1 MKKSI
6 LFSLGILIV
15 FHHAIAQDKY
25 WICFKGKKKAAGPCV
40 SGETIA
46 RRISSGLHTRQF
58 TDWPVTPE
66 YADRLRELHIN
77 VLVLSKWL
85 NAASARL
92 DKRQLQAVKQLRFV
106 KEIVPIHRMVYTAAN
121 IPMSAAP
128 AIENVAYEQTG
139 GEMLTKAHLTGK
151 HVKIGII
158 DGGFLQA
165 DKNPNLA
172 HLFRNGQVKAVR
184 DFVTPGNPDFYNSTY
199 ASFGGHGTYVWQLIG
214 GAAASGNH
222 TLYGAAIDASYY
234 LARTDDDNIESR
246 REEDNWVA
254 ALEWM
259 DSLGVRLVNTSLGY
273 SHDFDDPKENYT
285 PAQMNGHTTI
295 VSKAAQIAVTRKGMI
310 IIAAAGNE
318 GDNKEWRIIEA
329 PADVKGVIAVGATD
343 KEGEKLKF
351 SSEGPAFLDYLKPDL
366 SCFSGIGTSGSAP
379 VIAGLVACLLQKE
392 PKLSSSRVGEI
403 LRQSG
408 RLYPYGNNYLGYG
421 MPNASK
427 MIRLL
432 DNKTVDMRMVSSICT
447 KKDEL
452 TLPYRDPAPGKAVIF
467 HKLDRRK
474 VLVQEE
480 IEIKGTEF
488 IIKRTAR
495 ERYTTVVL
503 GNKLINIEWNK

>member
-1 MKKSI
+1 MC
-6 LFSLGILIV
+6 L
-15 FHHAIAQDKY
+15 HQAIAQDKY
-25 WICFKGKKKAAGPCV
+25 WICFKGKAAAAGPCV

-46 RRISSGLHTRQF
+46 GRIHAGLHIRQF

-66 YADRLRELHIN
+66 YVERLRKDHIN

-92 DKRQLQAVKQLRFV
+92 DKRQLQFVRHLRFV
-106 KEIVPIHRMVYTAAN
+106 KEIVPIRRIIYTASNTAMN
-121 IPMSAAP
+121 AAP
-128 AIENVAYEQTG
+128 PIENVAYEQTG

-158 DGGFLQA
+158 DGGFLDA

-172 HLFRNGQVKAVR
+172 HLFRNGQVKAFK
-184 DFVTPGNPDFYNSTY
+184 DFVTPGNPDFYTCTY

-214 GAAASGNH
+214 GAASGNH
-222 TLYGAAIDASYY
+222 TLYGAAIDANYY

-285 PAQMNGHTTI
+285 PAQMNGHSTI

-310 IIAAAGNE
+310 IVAAAGNE

-379 VIAGLVACLLQKE
+379 VIAGLIACLLQE
-392 PKLSSSRVGEI
+392 NPRLSPSRVSEI
-403 LRQSG
+403 LRRSG
-408 RLYPYGNNYLGYG
+408 SLYPYGNNYLGYG
-421 MPNASK
+421 MPNASR
-427 MIRLL
+427 MLMLL
-432 DNKTVDMRMVSSICT
+432 GNKAVDTRPASSIST

-452 TLPYRDPAPGKAVIF
+452 ALPYGGPVPGKAVIF
-467 HKLDRRK
+467 HKLDGRK
-474 VLVQEE
+474 VLSQEVR
-480 IEIKGTEF
+480 EIKGTPF
-488 IIKRTAR
+488 IIRRTGG
-495 ERYTTVVL
+495 ERYTTVVV
-503 GNKLINIEWNK
+503 GDKLINIEWDR